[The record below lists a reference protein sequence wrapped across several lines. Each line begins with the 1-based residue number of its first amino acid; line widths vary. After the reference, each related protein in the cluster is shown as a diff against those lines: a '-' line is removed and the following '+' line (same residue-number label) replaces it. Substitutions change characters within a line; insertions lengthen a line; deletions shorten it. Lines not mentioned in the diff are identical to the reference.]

1 MDKAADTAKPER
13 RADPRRWAV
22 LLAGLLTLTAT
33 CAFQYGVPFLVP
45 AFRASGL
52 TLAEAGLLISAPI
65 VGVLST
71 LVVWG
76 AVTDRVG
83 ERRVLLTGLTATVA
97 LLVCA
102 SVVQDTLALGLLLA
116 AAGAT
121 SSCVH
126 VASGRLILGWFAA
139 HERGLAMG
147 LRQTAQPLGVA
158 LAAVALP
165 AFGAHD
171 PQRAIAFLAG
181 AMAVALGLVFGLVR
195 DPAMPTGGPAEE
207 TASPYRGAF
216 LWRIHASSTL
226 LVVPQFTVAA
236 FAFDYLVNDRG
247 WTTSSA
253 GAVLAV
259 AAVGGAGIRLFA
271 GWWSDRARSRL
282 RPMRLLALV
291 TAGVLGGLAVGAAVG
306 TPVTVALLGVAGV
319 LTASTNGLAFTA
331 VAERA
336 GRFWAGRA
344 LGEQNTTQR
353 PVRTPDRSTIRAIS
367 FVTSTSPRPFVS
379 TRTSSCRMCIPSSY
393 HPAAVGGGRPHGMA
407 ASRGSRVAAGGHAP

>member
-1 MDKAADTAKPER
+1 MDDGADSASPER

-22 LLAGLLTLTAT
+22 LVAGMLTLIAT
-33 CAFQYGVPFLVP
+33 CAFQYGLPFLVP
-45 AFRASGL
+45 AFRASGM
-52 TLAEAGLLISAPI
+52 TLAEAGVLISTPI
-65 VGVLST
+65 AGVLSS

-83 ERRVLLTGLTATVA
+83 ERRVLLAGLAATVG
-97 LLVCA
+97 LLAVA
-102 SVVQDTLALGLLLA
+102 SVVRGTLALGLLLA

-165 AFGAHD
+165 GLGAHD
-171 PQRAIAFLAG
+171 PQRAIAFLAV
-181 AMAVALGLVFGLVR
+181 AAAVALGLVLGLVR
-195 DPAMPTGGPAEE
+195 DPATPVGGPAEE
-207 TASPYRGAF
+207 TTSPYRGAF
-216 LWRIHASSTL
+216 LWRIHASSSL
-226 LVVPQFTVAA
+226 LVVPQFTVSA
-236 FAFDYLVNDRG
+236 FAFDYLVNDRR
-247 WTTSSA
+247 WATAAA
-253 GAVLAV
+253 GSVLAI
-259 AAVGGAGIRLFA
+259 AQVGGAGIRLFA
-271 GWWSDRARSRL
+271 GWWSDQAGSRL

-306 TPVTVALLGVAGV
+306 TPVTVALLVVAAV

-344 LGEQNTTQR
+344 LGVQNTTQN
-353 PVRTPDRSTIRAIS
+353 VAAAATP
-367 FVTSTSPRPFVS
+367 
-379 TRTSSCRMCIPSSY
+379 
-393 HPAAVGGGRPHGMA
+393 PAMAALITATGPATGYAAAFGVAVGFPI
-407 ASRGSRVAAGGHAP
+407 VAALTIPVTGERPLG